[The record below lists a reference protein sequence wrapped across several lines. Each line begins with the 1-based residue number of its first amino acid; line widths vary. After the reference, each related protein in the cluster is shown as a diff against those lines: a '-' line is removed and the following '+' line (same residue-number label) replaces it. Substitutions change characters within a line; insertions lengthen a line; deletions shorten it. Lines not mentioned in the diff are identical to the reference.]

1 MRDSNL
7 STQEEKETL
16 DMFEK
21 LLEYRQNQNIEGVIN
36 QMIKIQG

>member
-36 QMIKIQG
+36 QMIKI